1 MHGGMGFIQPKDK
14 ATTGLYEKVES
25 TAVEAARRKFS
36 PEFMNR
42 LDKVV
47 VFHPLRQEQ
56 LEQILDIELGRVQ
69 QRAMDAVSRRFR
81 FRLTPAA
88 GAFLLCEGT
97 DLKYGARHLK
107 RAIERYVV
115 NPLAR
120 LVATD
125 QLNTGDMLLIDR
137 QPGDKGLS
145 FWREAQQSP
154 RLAEMLLAVSNSSLV
169 PYTEAGF

>member
-1 MHGGMGFIQPKDK
+1 
-14 ATTGLYEKVES
+14 
-25 TAVEAARRKFS
+25 
-36 PEFMNR
+36 MNR

-56 LEQILDIELGRVQ
+56 LEQILEIELARVQ
-69 QRAMDAVSRRFR
+69 QRVMDAASRRFR
-81 FRLTPAA
+81 FSVTPAA
-88 GAFLLCEGT
+88 GEFLLCEGT

-125 QLNTGDMLLIDR
+125 QVNTGDMLLIDR
-137 QPGDKGLS
+137 HPDDEGLA
-145 FWREAQQSP
+145 FLRDTQQSP
-154 RLAEMLLAVSNSSLV
+154 SLAEMLLAASNSSLV
-169 PYTEAGF
+169 PCTEVRF